1 MHRLTDLALPGIGTA
16 LDCEAMRGPLAR
28 AAGAPSARCAIE
40 RVKYSPG
47 RRALVLYR
55 VQVEDHEQLFYG
67 SLRPGQDIV
76 LRRFPCDPK
85 LDGVRL
91 LGDPQ
96 WVQARLPGLAKARWR
111 RPVALGAWTLSRVSY
126 LPEHAYTARV
136 GMDVGMQD
144 EWRVYA
150 KTRRSEHGAGI
161 LAGMRGLWA
170 SRARHEGRVDF
181 ARPLLYE
188 PEAATL
194 WQEELTGRRL
204 NELAGPGSLSATL
217 ASRVGAAVA
226 ALHTTPIEGLPGRG
240 VSDSL
245 DGLNKAVRTL
255 KLVLPRT
262 VPQASRIATALKR
275 CAPAEPIAPATVH
288 GDLHMKNILVGP
300 AGIGL
305 IDFDD
310 LCRAPAAMELGSF
323 VAALVGRDVL
333 QGEHRIPEDS
343 ITALVHGYRD
353 GAGRRVSW
361 RDLWWYAAAALIHER
376 VYRCVTKLKP
386 GRLERVDELL
396 ALAEVLAR
404 RAAPARIG
412 KAA

>member
-1 MHRLTDLALPGIGTA
+1 
-16 LDCEAMRGPLAR
+16 
-28 AAGAPSARCAIE
+28 
-40 RVKYSPG
+40 
-47 RRALVLYR
+47 
-55 VQVEDHEQLFYG
+55 
-67 SLRPGQDIV
+67 
-76 LRRFPCDPK
+76 
-85 LDGVRL
+85 
-91 LGDPQ
+91 
-96 WVQARLPGLAKARWR
+96 
-111 RPVALGAWTLSRVSY
+111 
-126 LPEHAYTARV
+126 
-136 GMDVGMQD
+136 
-144 EWRVYA
+144 
-150 KTRRSEHGAGI
+150 
-161 LAGMRGLWA
+161 
-170 SRARHEGRVDF
+170 
-181 ARPLLYE
+181 
-188 PEAATL
+188 
-194 WQEELTGRRL
+194 
-204 NELAGPGSLSATL
+204 
-217 ASRVGAAVA
+217 VGAAVA

-240 VSDSL
+240 VRDCL
-245 DGLNKAVRTL
+245 DGLGKAVRTL
-255 KLVLPRT
+255 ELVLPRT
-262 VPQASRIATALKR
+262 VPQASRIAAALER

-310 LCRAPAAMELGSF
+310 LCLAPAAMELGSF

-343 ITALVHGYRD
+343 ITALLRGYRD

-376 VYRCVTKLKP
+376 VYRCITKLKP